1 MLAEVCVSPFY
12 TAEPHIHIQ
21 KTTSGAKYLFNGMLG
36 KLATE
41 SKQEGPKALF
51 SNIAPALQHQLK
63 YGPAIGLYV
72 PFRNWVFG
80 DPMVTG

>member
-1 MLAEVCVSPFY
+1 
-12 TAEPHIHIQ
+12 
-21 KTTSGAKYLFNGMLG
+21 MLG